1 MDELL
6 PTDPAKLGGWTLQG
20 RLGSGGMGVVY
31 MGNQKGKTAAIKVI
45 HASSLENPRVK
56 SRFKQ
61 EVRSLELLDNPYVA
75 PLIEANLEV
84 KNPWYAVEY
93 ISAMSLND
101 VVKTAGSFTGK
112 HWWHLA
118 QHLLL
123 ALNAIHQVNVIH
135 RDLKP
140 ANVMISNGIPKLID
154 FGLAKP
160 ITEGGE
166 RTHSTF
172 TGQWMGTPQ
181 FMSPE
186 QWENT
191 KDVDGKTDIWALGIT
206 LISAAGGQAWGS
218 RNSNDIQALLHL
230 KRSPDSSALN
240 IAQKELVSKMLI
252 HDSSKRWSATQLLKN
267 FDTFY
272 NHLDSPAAAQVKV
285 EAKPIIAPRRNN
297 QARANNI
304 RVQGN
309 RVVVEGSPMYN
320 REDAKIRV
328 EGNRVVVG
336 EDAKPPAPKVAKN
349 PYVTSDGVPIF
360 IGMRVKYIKTDELGR
375 VTKLDKNDTGYV
387 YVQLDG
393 QNESKVK
400 STNQLVSAAGIRKE
414 KSNNFEPSFIRRNW
428 KDLLFFWLLTPPIWL
443 IFKYFNDEDFRAKYF
458 ATNTTQGLKYWKIGF
473 LVTHIFTFG
482 VLGPV
487 VSVPLA
493 IKQKKLLVSVFAV
506 INTIGV
512 WVFLIG
518 ISNTPDGGTLPAFP
532 TIMFIV
538 NYLGGFFLPLVLRIG
553 PKSPPSP

>member
-1 MDELL
+1 MDPLL
-6 PTDPAKLGGWTLQG
+6 PTDPKKLGGWTLQG
-20 RLGSGGMGVVY
+20 RLGEGGMGVVY
-31 MGNQKGKTAAIKVI
+31 MGNQKGKTAAIKII
-45 HASSLENPRVK
+45 HGTSLENPRVK

-61 EVRSLELLDNPYVA
+61 EVRSLELLNNPYVA
-75 PLIEANLEV
+75 PLLESNLEV

-93 ISAMSLND
+93 ISDMSLND

-112 HWWHLA
+112 NWWHLA

-123 ALNAIHQVNVIH
+123 ALSAIHQVNVIH

-140 ANVMISNGIPKLID
+140 ANVMISKGIPKLID

-191 KDVDGKTDIWALGIT
+191 KEVDGKTDIWAIGIT

-240 IAQKELVSKMLI
+240 PAQKELVSKMLI

-272 NHLDSPAAAQVKV
+272 NYQDSPAAAQVKV
-285 EAKPIIAPRRNN
+285 AARPIIAPAKNN
-297 QARANNI
+297 QALPNNI
-304 RVQGN
+304 
-309 RVVVEGSPMYN
+309 
-320 REDAKIRV
+320 KV

-336 EDAKPPAPKVAKN
+336 EDVKPPAPKVAKN

-360 IGMRVKYIKTDELGR
+360 IGMRVKYIKTEELGR
-375 VTKLDKNDTGYV
+375 ITKLDKNDTGYV
-387 YVQLDG
+387 FVQLDG
-393 QNESKVK
+393 ENESKVK
-400 STNQLVSAAGIRKE
+400 STNQLVSAAGIK
-414 KSNNFEPSFIRRNW
+414 KKYNGSQSSFVQRYW
-428 KDLLFFWLLTPPIWL
+428 KDALLFWL
-443 IFKYFNDEDFRAKYF
+443 ITPIGWLIYKYFTDKDFKAKISSPDTPK
-458 ATNTTQGLKYWKIGF
+458 AIKYWKIGF
-473 LVTHIFTFG
+473 LLTHTFTLG
-482 VLGPV
+482 LLGPV
-487 VSVPLA
+487 LCVPLA
-493 IKQKKLLVSVFAV
+493 IKLKRPLLFIFMVVNLSAV
-506 INTIGV
+506 WI
-512 WVFLIG
+512 FLIG
-518 ISNTPDGGTLPAFP
+518 ISNTPDGGTLPTTPTVAF
-532 TIMFIV
+532 IL
-538 NYLGGFFLPLVLRIG
+538 NYLLGFFFPLFVRTG
-553 PKSPPSP
+553 KKSSAPDQA